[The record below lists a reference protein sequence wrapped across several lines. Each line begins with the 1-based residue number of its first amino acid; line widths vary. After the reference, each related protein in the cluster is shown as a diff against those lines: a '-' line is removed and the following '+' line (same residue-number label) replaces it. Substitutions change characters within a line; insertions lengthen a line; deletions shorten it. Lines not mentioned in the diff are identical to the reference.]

1 MKVRKRKA
9 MCWRSVAGAIAVLA
23 ASLTGLAACAYPPL
37 PNSGKVHVDRWAV
50 IRAADK
56 DAGEI
61 LDSFNQAEDALQSK
75 NLDGLMALYSEQY
88 RYHGLS
94 KSDLRTMW
102 REIFDQYDQVTSNHI
117 FSRIQ
122 VVASGK
128 SPTAEVICTG
138 NLWGTS
144 KETGKQVIIDSWFY
158 ETHHLAYEG
167 GKWRILGHGEGTPQP
182 LRWGGSPHPF
192 F

>member
-1 MKVRKRKA
+1 MR
-9 MCWRSVAGAIAVLA
+9 WIDSTVATVILA
-23 ASLTGLAACAYPPL
+23 ASLTGLAGCVYPPL

-50 IRAADK
+50 IKAADK
-56 DAGEI
+56 DAAEI
-61 LDSFNQAEDALQSK
+61 LDSFTRAEEALRTR
-75 NLDGLMALYSEQY
+75 NLDSLMALYSEQY

-94 KSDLRTMW
+94 KGDLRKMW
-102 REIFDQYDQVTSNHI
+102 QEIFDQYDQIASNHI

-122 VVASGK
+122 VMVAGK
-128 SPTAEVICTG
+128 NPTAEVICTG

-144 KETGKQVIIDSWFY
+144 KETGKQVTIDSWFY
-158 ETHHLAYEG
+158 ETHHLVYEG
-167 GKWRILGHGEGTPQP
+167 GRWRITGHGAQGSVP